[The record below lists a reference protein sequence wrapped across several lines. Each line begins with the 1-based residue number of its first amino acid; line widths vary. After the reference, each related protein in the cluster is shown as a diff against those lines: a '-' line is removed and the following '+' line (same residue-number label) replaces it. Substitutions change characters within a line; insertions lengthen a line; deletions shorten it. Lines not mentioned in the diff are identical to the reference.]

1 MHLNTAH
8 PSAEPPTDPPI
19 DYCKTATGQWIKVV
33 RSMIR
38 GLSHG
43 EVQLTVKDGEVV
55 EVRKLEKIRFE
66 RRPPV
71 SRAGVKIG
79 S

>member
-1 MHLNTAH
+1 
-8 PSAEPPTDPPI
+8 
-19 DYCKTATGQWIKVV
+19 
-33 RSMIR
+33 MIR

>member
-1 MHLNTAH
+1 MLTVN
-8 PSAEPPTDPPI
+8 SLPPPAKTPVDPPAS
-19 DYCKTATGQWIKVV
+19 YCKTVSGQWVKVV
-33 RSMIR
+33 RGMIR

-66 RRPPV
+66 RHLPRPKV
-71 SRAGVKIG
+71 
-79 S
+79 